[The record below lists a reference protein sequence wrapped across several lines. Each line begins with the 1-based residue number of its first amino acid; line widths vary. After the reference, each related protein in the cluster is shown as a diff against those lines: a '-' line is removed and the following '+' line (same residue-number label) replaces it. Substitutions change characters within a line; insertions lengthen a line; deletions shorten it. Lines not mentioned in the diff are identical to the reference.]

1 MGGIPVSGGEDEAV
15 GTELGSAIQGDR
27 NVGGGLRV
35 QDDRV
40 GISCPSFR
48 KRGTAGLNDRY
59 SCGVIVGDA
68 GSDRTDRKSVVIAI
82 ATGGGVLNRA
92 AVIAFSDTVIDRCN
106 SDRLSHIPVC
116 RCKS

>member
-1 MGGIPVSGGEDEAV
+1 MTIGRN
-15 GTELGSAIQGDR
+15 GDR
-27 NVGGGLRV
+27 HICSRLAV

-48 KRGTAGLNDRY
+48 KRGTAGLNDRHPR
-59 SCGVIVGDA
+59 CIVVCNVG
-68 GSDRTDRKSVVIAI
+68 GDRTDRKSVVIGI

-92 AVIAFSDTVIDRCN
+92 GVIAFDNTVIHGGDGN
-106 SDRLSHIPVC
+106 GLIHIPVC